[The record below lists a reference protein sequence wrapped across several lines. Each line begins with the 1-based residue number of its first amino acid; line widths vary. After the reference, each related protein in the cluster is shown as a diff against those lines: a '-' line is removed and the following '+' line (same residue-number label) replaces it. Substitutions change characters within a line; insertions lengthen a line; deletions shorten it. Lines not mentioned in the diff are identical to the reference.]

1 MTFEG
6 ITTDILLSRAN
17 EDRKNIVEDV
27 RGLLNARWGLWP
39 GRERPI
45 SPEKL
50 SLISAAITAAP
61 GQELGMKAEYVL
73 QFERLP
79 RNGDIKPERQEFCC
93 LISCTTFSKSR
104 RIEIKCFE
112 CGAYGTAEH
121 DFEF

>member
-17 EDRKNIVEDV
+17 GDRKNIVGDV
-27 RGLLNARWGLWP
+27 RGLMNACWGLWT
-39 GRERPI
+39 GREGAI

-50 SLISAAITAAP
+50 SLISAAIVVAP
-61 GQELGMKAEYVL
+61 GQELGMKAEYIL

-79 RNGDIKPERQEFCC
+79 QNGDIEPKRREFCC

-104 RIEIKCFE
+104 CIEIKCFE
-112 CGAYGTAEH
+112 GGMYGTAKH

>member
-17 EDRKNIVEDV
+17 EERKNIVRNVTDLMV
-27 RGLLNARWGLWP
+27 ANWGLRT
-39 GRERPI
+39 GREEAI
-45 SPEKL
+45 SPERL
-50 SLISAAITAAP
+50 SLISATVSAAP
-61 GQELGMKAEYVL
+61 GQELGMKAEYLL

-79 RNGDIKPERQEFCC
+79 QNGDFEPKRREFCC
-93 LISCTTFSKSR
+93 LISCTTFSKFR

-112 CGAYGTAEH
+112 SDADGTAKH